1 MKPAQLLVVF
11 VALAL
16 CLAWMLITWPGSSSR
31 GEFYAYP
38 VTLPLFAFWALG
50 WIVILVPTRYL
61 IRKLRKK

>member
-1 MKPAQLLVVF
+1 MKSAQLLVVF

-16 CLAWMLITWPGSSSR
+16 CLGWMFMMWPGSRSH

-50 WIVILVPTRYL
+50 WIVILVPARYL
-61 IRKLRKK
+61 IRKLRK